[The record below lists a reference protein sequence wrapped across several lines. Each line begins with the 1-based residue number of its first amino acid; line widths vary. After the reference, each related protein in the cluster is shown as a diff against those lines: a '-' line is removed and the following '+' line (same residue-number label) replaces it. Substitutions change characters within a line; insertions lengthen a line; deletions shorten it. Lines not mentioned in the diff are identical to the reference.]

1 MKENFAM
8 KITVECKPKSE
19 NKSKF
24 IYLELFA
31 GKKMIKWLSTSS
43 QHSLQPRSFPRV
55 AELLAFYDMKD

>member
-31 GKKMIKWLSTSS
+31 GKKMIK
-43 QHSLQPRSFPRV
+43 
-55 AELLAFYDMKD
+55 